1 MVMSHFHGRMINMIE
16 IPNEW
21 SYEEFLEHYPD
32 SDLFEDELD
41 FERAKFVSN
50 FKRDIDHLG
59 LQLT

>member
-1 MVMSHFHGRMINMIE
+1 MIE

-50 FKRDIDHLG
+50 FKRDIDHPG